1 MKTTEKKSIQ
11 YPIISFIIFFI
22 IIVVCIPLLL
32 IKNNRYEI
40 LSMYLP
46 NVDLIASL
54 ITWKGSFF
62 KGEYFDELYLNDP
75 STKSGV
81 ISQMAINYIALMGF
95 SFLIA
100 YRTKLTNS
108 ISAGWSIAFVM
119 AIVTYLVPTDI
130 IEYVMDNISKYIG
143 NSLDINNE
151 KHNKYKNIIKYLPSI
166 IIGLIL
172 TVGFIL
178 FEKFIIETFPNE
190 LKKIADSIISI
201 GK

>member
-1 MKTTEKKSIQ
+1 
-11 YPIISFIIFFI
+11 
-22 IIVVCIPLLL
+22 
-32 IKNNRYEI
+32 
-40 LSMYLP
+40 
-46 NVDLIASL
+46 
-54 ITWKGSFF
+54 
-62 KGEYFDELYLNDP
+62 
-75 STKSGV
+75 
-81 ISQMAINYIALMGF
+81 
-95 SFLIA
+95 
-100 YRTKLTNS
+100 
-108 ISAGWSIAFVM
+108 
-119 AIVTYLVPTDI
+119 
-130 IEYVMDNISKYIG
+130 MDNISKYIG